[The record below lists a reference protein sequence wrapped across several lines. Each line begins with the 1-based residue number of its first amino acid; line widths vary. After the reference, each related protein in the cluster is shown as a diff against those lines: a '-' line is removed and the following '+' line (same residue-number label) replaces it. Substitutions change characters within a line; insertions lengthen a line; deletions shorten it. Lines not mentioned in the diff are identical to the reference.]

1 MPLFIHHAS
10 VTVASGSNSAV
21 QHQNARSSPQH
32 NPTAWRTW
40 KPPATWQAL
49 TTRSTVATRNF
60 ASTWTTQATWT
71 SAISSPN
78 TNTKQHYI
86 ACNIAKR
93 LSSTTAIS
101 GWREKTIHIKTRPTA
116 IPLHG
121 FVITHG
127 SRLGNKPAISS
138 DRCTSPS
145 PEALLQ
151 DFCAC
156 LSGARKLLLRPQYRH
171 DRILQCLRSGI
182 RQRA

>member
-93 LSSTTAIS
+93 LSSTLALTGPPPINIDFMNDTIGGSASNALFVAVHSMAILLKGYS
-101 GWREKTIHIKTRPTA
+101 SPESTRK
-116 IPLHG
+116 
-121 FVITHG
+121 
-127 SRLGNKPAISS
+127 SISS
-138 DRCTSPS
+138 
-145 PEALLQ
+145 
-151 DFCAC
+151 
-156 LSGARKLLLRPQYRH
+156 
-171 DRILQCLRSGI
+171 
-182 RQRA
+182 